1 MPCPSGGSP
10 LLGQPFVSPA
20 PNSSVPLTLDPSYEK
35 HPLDQRCL
43 GKAQT
48 RGHKGCDMGK
58 FRFLLSI
65 LAIPLS
71 ILACSSDEDS
81 SNQAPATG
89 GTGGATT
96 DATTDVEADTTLDAP
111 SDSIADQQAEA
122 PADVA
127 TQDVVEASDAP
138 QETDIDADP
147 DAQVDRPCTLL
158 GQECEPGE
166 KCSPEGK
173 DDALVCRPD
182 GDKSLGNACGENGFD
197 DCLSGLACVEYS
209 SKLSTCR
216 PLCIDTASCPQPTAQ
231 SCEPWFGPAG
241 AVAGVCLGDL
251 CSPPSTGCK
260 ADERCTV
267 LSVASR
273 AVTACVPAGA
283 VKVGGDCTVDEC
295 EPGAMC
301 VHAGGKYVC
310 RSFCHGGNDCNDD
323 DLHCVWPWGDDVAF
337 GLCRSGCDP
346 VLLHGPGNGL
356 HGLLVGR
363 RIVARSRLQQYE
375 PLSAWIRLRVGARLE
390 PFQVLLPGLLRR
402 LHALRGRHMHHDAS
416 HGGAEVLHAV
426 VLALPLSLRVSKIR
440 FPRLATASFWP

>member
-1 MPCPSGGSP
+1 
-10 LLGQPFVSPA
+10 
-20 PNSSVPLTLDPSYEK
+20 
-35 HPLDQRCL
+35 
-43 GKAQT
+43 
-48 RGHKGCDMGK
+48 MGK

-346 VLLHGPGNGL
+346 VRQKGCDDNEGCYYMDPETGSTDCWLAGG
-356 HGLLVGR
+356 
-363 RIVARSRLQQYE
+363 
-375 PLSAWIRLRVGARLE
+375 
-390 PFQVLLPGLLRR
+390 LLPGADCSNMSLCQP
-402 LHALRGRHMHHDAS
+402 GFDC
-416 HGGAEVLHAV
+416 VLEPGSSPFKYYCRAYCDDYTPC
-426 VLALPLSLRVSKIR
+426 AAGTCTTTQ
-440 FPRLATASFWP
+440 ATAALKFCMP